1 MRSRRRRKMAWSADV
16 SPATGGLNL
25 DFQRSTEFGGE
36 EESEVWVQVV
46 SLPLSRRAASSG
58 EFETKST
65 FQSAGES
72 DLVVLAEVGDHG
84 EGVVAD
90 LLEELEEVTNRTSSW
105 GSWMRWTSPIRHP
118 LPGPPSG
125 RGYCAG

>member
-36 EESEVWVQVV
+36 EESEVWDQVV
-46 SLPLSRRAASSG
+46 SLPLRYRSRRAASSG

-84 EGVVAD
+84 EGVVTD
-90 LLEELEEVTNRTSSW
+90 LLEEVTNR
-105 GSWMRWTSPIRHP
+105 
-118 LPGPPSG
+118 
-125 RGYCAG
+125 